1 MDMSGAE
8 IRITIDEKSWGDLE
22 MTFSALGKGARF
34 RRAMAR
40 AINRTA
46 RTGQKEG
53 ARKIQDKLGAN
64 IGAIKKYIIRRSRA
78 TSRHLQ
84 AMLTARNTSL
94 ALSYFRARQRKGGVS
109 AAPWKKRRMYPGAF
123 IRVVY
128 GALRSPDHP
137 GHRGVFWKKGPKRPR
152 RRKIYAGK
160 PVPAM
165 VYPRLPLKE
174 IKVPTWATVWRQVLQ
189 DEYFQAIT
197 RTFEKNVKAEI
208 NYELN
213 VRTYRK

>member
-123 IRVVY
+123 I
-128 GALRSPDHP
+128 AIMKS
-137 GHRGVFWKKGPKRPR
+137 GHRGAFWKRGPKRPR

-189 DEYFQAIT
+189 DEYFEAIT

-213 VRTYRK
+213 VRK